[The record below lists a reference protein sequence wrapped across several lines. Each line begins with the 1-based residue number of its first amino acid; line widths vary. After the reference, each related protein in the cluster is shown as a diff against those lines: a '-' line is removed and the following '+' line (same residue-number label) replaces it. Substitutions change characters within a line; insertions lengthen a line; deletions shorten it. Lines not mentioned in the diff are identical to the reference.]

1 MRINDTEN
9 YGAIKKSISMNNLRN
24 IIESKNYSI
33 VKVATNS
40 HVSDS
45 TLKAYMNPN
54 PNLNPKD
61 KKIPSLP
68 TLISLADYLNCN
80 LDYLLDRTN
89 NPMKVD
95 EIDSLS
101 KDKELSQLVHT
112 ISSLDKNKRDLVNAY
127 VQGLLK

>member
-9 YGAIKKSISMNNLRN
+9 YDAIKKSISMNNLRN

-33 VKVATNS
+33 VKVAMNS
-40 HVSDS
+40 KISDS
-45 TLKAYMNPN
+45 TVKAYMNPN
-54 PNLNPKD
+54 SD
-61 KKIPSLP
+61 KIPSLP
-68 TLISLADYLNCN
+68 TLISMADYLNCN

>member
-1 MRINDTEN
+1 MYLHKVN
-9 YGAIKKSISMNNLRN
+9 N
-24 IIESKNYSI
+24 IIMNSIILNEASGDPRYLVFIDSK
-33 VKVATNS
+33 TNKNKFY
-40 HVSDS
+40 
-45 TLKAYMNPN
+45 KAYMNPN
-54 PNLNPKD
+54 SD
-61 KKIPSLP
+61 KIPSLP
-68 TLISLADYLNCN
+68 TLISMADYLNCN

-112 ISSLDKNKRDLVNAY
+112 LSSLDKNKLDLVNAY

>member
-9 YGAIKKSISMNNLRN
+9 YDAIKKSISMNNLRN

-33 VKVATNS
+33 VKVAMNS
-40 HVSDS
+40 KISDS
-45 TLKAYMNPN
+45 TVKAYMNPN
-54 PNLNPKD
+54 SD
-61 KKIPSLP
+61 KIPSLP
-68 TLISLADYLNCN
+68 TLISMADYLNCN

-101 KDKELSQLVHT
+101 KDKELSQLIHN

>member
-9 YGAIKKSISMNNLRN
+9 YDAIKKSISMNNLRS

-33 VKVATNS
+33 VKVAMNS
-40 HVSDS
+40 KISDS
-45 TLKAYMNPN
+45 TIKAYMNPN
-54 PNLNPKD
+54 SD
-61 KKIPSLP
+61 KIPSLP
-68 TLISLADYLNCN
+68 TLISMADYLNCN

-112 ISSLDKNKRDLVNAY
+112 LSSLDKNKLDLVNAY